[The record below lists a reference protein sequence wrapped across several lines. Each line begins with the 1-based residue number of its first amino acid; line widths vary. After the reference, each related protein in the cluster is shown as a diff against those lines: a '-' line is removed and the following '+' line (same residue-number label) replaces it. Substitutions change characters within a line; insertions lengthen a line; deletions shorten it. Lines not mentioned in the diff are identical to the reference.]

1 MRCISFLSKQK
12 GRTDVAEEL
21 IIAGKTKA
29 ERYEN
34 LLPQI
39 EAVIQGETDM
49 IANMANVASMLW
61 ETFASSSFSLH
72 THDQLDSGASPSW
85 MWVGFY
91 RVVDDEL
98 VLGPFQG
105 PLACSRIRYGRGVC
119 GQAWAQERTIIVPDV
134 NLFPGHIACSSASRS
149 EIVVPLRLNSGR
161 VFAVLDIDSSQ
172 TCAFDDVDREW
183 LERIAGRILCMEK
196 MGKLPDL
203 PG

>member
-1 MRCISFLSKQK
+1 M
-12 GRTDVAEEL
+12 AEEL

-105 PLACSRIRYGRGVC
+105 PLADRKS
-119 GQAWAQERTIIVPDV
+119 
-134 NLFPGHIACSSASRS
+134 
-149 EIVVPLRLNSGR
+149 VV
-161 VFAVLDIDSSQ
+161 
-172 TCAFDDVDREW
+172 
-183 LERIAGRILCMEK
+183 
-196 MGKLPDL
+196 
-203 PG
+203 